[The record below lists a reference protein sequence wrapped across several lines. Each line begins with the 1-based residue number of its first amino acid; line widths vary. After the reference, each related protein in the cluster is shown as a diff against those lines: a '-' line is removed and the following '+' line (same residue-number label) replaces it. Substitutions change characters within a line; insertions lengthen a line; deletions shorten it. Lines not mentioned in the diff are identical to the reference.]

1 MMNYQEEIQ
10 RFLEDE
16 NLDFEEWISEYPIT
30 EAPAL
35 ISEYKSYMQKIA
47 LENDDFDALRDLQEL
62 DDLAERIQDFTID
75 TLAAKEEKR
84 IESELIQQK
93 INRWIEMI
101 SKNGSEEIIVSDEFL
116 DDIRQVIAYL
126 KKQGIYDEAVFKPLQ
141 HLL

>member
-1 MMNYQEEIQ
+1 MNYQEEIQ

>member
-1 MMNYQEEIQ
+1 MNYQEEIQ

-47 LENDDFDALRDLQEL
+47 IENDDFDALRDLQEL

>member
-1 MMNYQEEIQ
+1 MNYQEEIQ

-16 NLDFEEWISEYPIT
+16 NLDFEEWISECPIA
-30 EAPAL
+30 EAPTL

-101 SKNGSEEIIVSDEFL
+101 SKNGSEEIILSDEFL